1 MKRTVRLAISFN
13 RIVGRL
19 AQPPAN
25 RIAGRWPMLLH
36 RVMPALGGGV
46 LLLTAGCENMD
57 LSSRGL
63 VDAGAAAGAGAIAN
77 QLSGGDLATTAIAA
91 GAAGVGADLLQG
103 AYHANTTKQVAA
115 GYDLGRSDAT
125 KQLYWASQRLQAPS
139 ASSEGK
145 ANYTDYEVPIPQQ
158 AIDGVIYK
166 PTTKVLRINE

>member
-1 MKRTVRLAISFN
+1 MKGNVRFIFRLT
-13 RIVGRL
+13 RGR
-19 AQPPAN
+19 
-25 RIAGRWPMLLH
+25 AGRAVRWPTLLQ
-36 RVMPALGGGV
+36 RVMPVVGGGV
-46 LLLTAGCENMD
+46 LLLTAGCEDMN

-103 AYHANTTKQVAA
+103 VYHSNTKKQVEA

-139 ASSEGK
+139 ATGSVEGK
-145 ANYTDYEVPIPQQ
+145 ANYTDYEVQIPQQ
-158 AIDGVIYK
+158 TIDGVTYK